1 MLNQPLVLPLAVLY
15 LALEG
20 FILLMALL
28 DRGVPPV
35 LVQFMRM
42 VAWAGC
48 IDGLYWLSTSRWG
61 AGPPPPEELGEKDT
75 LAKILNPL
83 ALRAECIARCD
94 RRTWARIL
102 LRLLMVCGAAL
113 VVTRFLL
120 IAVIMLMLFLAIL
133 GLMGVRWVSIVI
145 VWLLFFTFNAH
156 LHFTP
161 LASLIVLVV
170 PALLAVLRPSAE
182 DLSAASVAM
191 GCAALGLLW
200 EYQQLE
206 QPLSP
211 WAFALHILQTA
222 SNLQA
227 MLPGLFLGSALCA
240 LDLTPSPRAQE

>member
-15 LALEG
+15 LALEA

-35 LVQFMRM
+35 LVQCMRM
-42 VAWAGC
+42 VAWAGF

-61 AGPPPPEELGEKDT
+61 AGPAPPEELGEKST
-75 LAKILNPL
+75 LSKVLAPL

-94 RRTWARIL
+94 GRTWARIV
-102 LRLLMVCGAAL
+102 LRLLMICGVAL
-113 VVTRFLL
+113 VVTRFLVMGVIILL
-120 IAVIMLMLFLAIL
+120 IFLAL
-133 GLMGVRWVSIVI
+133 FGLMELRWVAIFI
-145 VWLLFFTFNAH
+145 LWLLFFTFNTH

-161 LASLIVLVV
+161 LASLIVLAVPVLLVV
-170 PALLAVLRPSAE
+170 IRPSGE

-191 GCAALGLLW
+191 SCAALGLLW
-200 EYQQLE
+200 EYQQFE
-206 QPLSP
+206 HPLSP

-227 MLPGLFLGSALCA
+227 MLPGLFLGSAICA
-240 LDLTPSPRAQE
+240 LDISPSPPAQE